1 MMMFIYGFASA
12 LLLCF
17 IIYLIVSAGVNLA
30 VKDHEI
36 AIAVYSNKE
45 KKWKTTKGFDK
56 IAELVAFRR
65 KHYPHMVEEYK

>member
-1 MMMFIYGFASA
+1 MMMFIYGFSFA

-17 IIYLIVSAGVNLA
+17 IICLIVSAGVNLA

-45 KKWKTTKGFDK
+45 EKWKTTKGFDK
-56 IAELVAFRR
+56 IAELIAFGR
-65 KHYPHMVEEYK
+65 KKYPHMVEEYK